1 MEFGGKLNC
10 LIVGNKERSLKCLEV
25 STLRLK
31 LQEVCMSVL
40 KVEPKA
46 VERLRQTL
54 RETAEYSE
62 DCLRIVVTQE
72 GPELIVDQQRP
83 EDFLLVKEDKLLL
96 AIDPETL
103 DHFDG
108 RVLHVDEAT
117 SLLVIDKMPRKL

>member
-1 MEFGGKLNC
+1 
-10 LIVGNKERSLKCLEV
+10 
-25 STLRLK
+25 
-31 LQEVCMSVL
+31 MSVL